1 MNGAG
6 MAAKLRRTKA
16 SGRRAF
22 GRIEKLPSDRY
33 RARYVGPDTL
43 LHRAPDLFDAKIDA
57 EFWLS
62 AESRLISTGTWTA
75 PAERVRA
82 RQTILTFGP
91 YATDWLTG
99 RTLKPRTR
107 EHYQRL
113 FDRLILPAFAT
124 VPVKSITPDSV
135 RAWHLH
141 LGSDTPTQRAHA
153 YSLLR
158 SILHDAV
165 ADQLIATNPCH
176 IRGAGNSKR
185 VHKVQVL
192 TPAEVDELAAA
203 MPERLRLMALFAS
216 WAGLRFGE
224 LVELRRSD
232 LDVTNAMIKVRR
244 GAVRVKGGV
253 VIGTP
258 KSDAGIRDVAIPPHL
273 MPMVRE
279 HLGSFVTGR
288 DGLLF
293 PGTNGGTLQ
302 PSVLYGRA
310 PTTVTNKATGEK
322 SVRPGWGFYAARA
335 AIGYPLLRW
344 HDLRHT
350 GAVLSVLHGAT
361 LPDVMGRLGHST
373 PGAAMRY
380 QHAAAGRDVEIAA
393 RMSAS
398 VEASK

>member
-1 MNGAG
+1 
-6 MAAKLRRTKA
+6 MATRRRTKA
-16 SGRRAF
+16 SSRRDF
-22 GRIEKLPSDRY
+22 GRIEKLPSGKY

-43 LHRAPDLFDAKIDA
+43 LHKAPNLFTTKDHATVWLDA
-57 EFWLS
+57 E
-62 AESRLISTGTWTA
+62 ARLISSGNWTPTA
-75 PAERVRA
+75 DRVRA

-113 FDRLILPAFAT
+113 FDRLILPTFAT

-192 TPAEVDELAAA
+192 TAAEVDTLAAA
-203 MPERLRLMALFAS
+203 MPERLRLMTLFAA
-216 WAGLRFGE
+216 WCGLRFGE

-232 LDVTNAMIKVRR
+232 LDVTNGVIKVRR
-244 GAVRVKGGV
+244 GAVRVKGGTV
-253 VIGTP
+253 VGTP

-273 MPMVRE
+273 LPAVRE
-279 HLGSFVTGR
+279 HLRAFVTGR

-293 PGTNGGTLQ
+293 PAATGKTLQ
-302 PSVLYGRA
+302 PSTLYGKA
-310 PTTVTNKATGEK
+310 PQTRKNAAGETTVQ
-322 SVRPGWGFYAARA
+322 PGWGFYAARA
-335 AIGYPLLRW
+335 AIGYPKLRW

-350 GAVLSVLHGAT
+350 GAVLSVVNGAT

-380 QHAAAGRDVEIAA
+380 QHAAKGRDAEIAA
-393 RMSAS
+393 RMSES
-398 VEASK
+398 LESSQ

>member
-1 MNGAG
+1 
-6 MAAKLRRTKA
+6 MATKRRTRA
-16 SGRRAF
+16 SDRRAF

-43 LHRAPDLFDAKIDA
+43 LHRAPDRFDAKIDA

-62 AESRLISTGTWTA
+62 AESRLISTGTWTP
-75 PAERVRA
+75 PAERARA
-82 RQTILTFGP
+82 RLTVATFGP
-91 YATDWLTG
+91 FAADWLAS
-99 RTLKPRTR
+99 RTLKPRTV

-113 FDRLILPAFAT
+113 LDRLILPTFAT
-124 VPVKSITPDSV
+124 VPVKAITPDTV
-135 RAWHLH
+135 RTWHTTIGPEH
-141 LGSDTPTQRAHA
+141 PTQRAHA

-165 ADQLIATNPCH
+165 ADQIIVTNPCH

-203 MPERLRLMALFAS
+203 MPERLRLMTLFAA
-216 WAGLRFGE
+216 WCGLRFGE

-232 LDVTNAMIKVRR
+232 LDATNGVIKVRR
-244 GAVRVKGGV
+244 GVVRVKGSIV
-253 VIGTP
+253 VGTP

-273 MPMVRE
+273 LPAVRE

-293 PGTNGGTLQ
+293 PGANGGTLQ
-302 PSVLYGRA
+302 PSVLYGKA
-310 PTTVTNKATGEK
+310 PTTIKDKATGEK

-361 LPDVMGRLGHST
+361 LPDVMARLGHST
-373 PGAAMRY
+373 AGAAMRY
-380 QHAAAGRDVEIAA
+380 QHAAKGRDAEIAA

-398 VEASK
+398 VESGQ

>member
-1 MNGAG
+1 
-6 MAAKLRRTKA
+6 MATKRRTKA
-16 SGRRAF
+16 ARRTF
-22 GRIEKLPSDRY
+22 GRIQQLASGNY

-43 LHRAPDLFDAKIDA
+43 LHRASHLFVAKIDA
-57 EFWLS
+57 EAWLA
-62 AESRLISTGTWTA
+62 AEARLISSGTWT
-75 PAERVRA
+75 PPTERA
-82 RQTILTFGP
+82 RAQQAVVTFGP
-91 YATDWLTG
+91 FAAEWLAS
-99 RTLKPRTR
+99 RTLKPRTV

-113 FDRLILPAFAT
+113 LDRLILPTFAT
-124 VPVKSITPDSV
+124 VPVKAITPDTV
-135 RAWHLH
+135 RAWHTSIGPEH
-141 LGSDTPTQRAHA
+141 PTQRAHS
-153 YSLLR
+153 YSLVR

-165 ADQLIATNPCH
+165 ADQIIVTNPCH

-192 TPAEVDELAAA
+192 TPAEVNELAAA
-203 MPERLRLMALFAS
+203 MPAHLRLMTLFAA
-216 WAGLRFGE
+216 WCGLRFGE

-232 LDVTNAMIKVRR
+232 LDATNGVIKVRR
-244 GAVRVKGGV
+244 GAVRVKGSIV
-253 VIGTP
+253 VGTP
-258 KSDAGIRDVAIPPHL
+258 KSEAGIRDVAIPPHL
-273 MPMVRE
+273 MPAVRE

-293 PGTNGGTLQ
+293 PGANGGTLQ
-302 PSVLYGRA
+302 PSVLYGKA
-310 PTTVTNKATGEK
+310 PTTIKDKATGEK
-322 SVRPGWGFYAARA
+322 SMRPGWGFYAARA

-380 QHAAAGRDVEIAA
+380 QHAAAGRDAEIAA